1 MLTRTIHV
9 NGTTI
14 DPAEAIHS
22 TGLDTVPD
30 RVDAAISAAGDSLR
44 EAGDSL
50 RATVHQLSAPPSRT
64 RMPSTRGWLAGIAF
78 LVAAVAVSTWLFRR
92 MSSAPVADDDLDTLD
107 LEDLERAKGEG
118 MGTAVGSAVSSD
130 PLHVPSDSESD
141 NELMGVMAEPAAI
154 GERNGI
160 GVASSDRYSS

>member
-1 MLTRTIHV
+1 
-9 NGTTI
+9 
-14 DPAEAIHS
+14 
-22 TGLDTVPD
+22 
-30 RVDAAISAAGDSLR
+30 
-44 EAGDSL
+44 
-50 RATVHQLSAPPSRT
+50 
-64 RMPSTRGWLAGIAF
+64 
-78 LVAAVAVSTWLFRR
+78 
-92 MSSAPVADDDLDTLD
+92 
-107 LEDLERAKGEG
+107 